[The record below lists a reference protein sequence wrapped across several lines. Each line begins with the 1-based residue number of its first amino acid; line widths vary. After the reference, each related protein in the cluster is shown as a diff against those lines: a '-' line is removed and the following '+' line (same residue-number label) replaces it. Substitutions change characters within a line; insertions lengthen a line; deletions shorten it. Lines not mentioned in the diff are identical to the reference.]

1 MNLIFKVSKFLL
13 ERILKTY
20 IINVII
26 FKIKINKLLLDQK
39 IENINPTKLKYKH
52 FLNQYS
58 SNFSKQKLYLIKERL
73 DSGNYVAYGE
83 IVDGKLV
90 YSTWISF
97 KETNVPIT
105 NEKYILSN
113 SEAVL
118 EDSFCHKD
126 YRGRGLHSK
135 YNLFRLKKILEY
147 GRIYAFVFVF
157 SENIYAINTQK
168 KSGLKEFFNFK
179 VGKIFGFPFS
189 TFRQNFNSN
198 TFFNK

>member
-1 MNLIFKVSKFLL
+1 MLYLCTTSINYITLSY
-13 ERILKTY
+13 ILY
-20 IINVII
+20 
-26 FKIKINKLLLDQK
+26 
-39 IENINPTKLKYKH
+39 
-52 FLNQYS
+52 FLN
-58 SNFSKQKLYLIKERL
+58 IAL
-73 DSGNYVAYGE
+73 DLLR
-83 IVDGKLV
+83 K
-90 YSTWISF
+90 
-97 KETNVPIT
+97 
-105 NEKYILSN
+105 LSN
-113 SEAVL
+113 TDVSLTSIFLIYPSSDNLPLSVL